1 MGSCC
6 PAPASGLS
14 DVDEGCC
21 SVGSAAV
28 MDEALHFPLAGLLRR
43 YDVNGAVA
51 GVKVDAVKP
60 E

>member
-1 MGSCC
+1 M
-6 PAPASGLS
+6 
-14 DVDEGCC
+14 
-21 SVGSAAV
+21 GSAAV